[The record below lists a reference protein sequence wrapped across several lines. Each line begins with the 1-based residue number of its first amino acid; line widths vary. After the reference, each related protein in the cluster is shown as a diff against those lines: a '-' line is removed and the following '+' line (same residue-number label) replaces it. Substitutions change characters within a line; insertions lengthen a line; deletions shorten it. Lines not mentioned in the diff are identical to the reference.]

1 VIEASILG
9 AFKMLLMVAGGFVLL
24 RFIGQLMQAKRNME
38 AERAMNFN
46 TRKVQE
52 EREEKRNKFGK
63 TNVIAKTPRTKSPS
77 FSSNAAEDVDFEEI
91 KD

>member
-63 TNVIAKTPRTKSPS
+63 TNVIAKNSKVKPSS
-77 FSSNAAEDVDFEEI
+77 FSSSAAEDIDFEEI

>member
-1 VIEASILG
+1 MAEASILG

-24 RFIGQLMQAKRNME
+24 RFIGQLMQAKRNMD
-38 AERAMNFN
+38 AERSMHFN
-46 TRKVQE
+46 ARKVQE

-63 TNVIAKTPRTKSPS
+63 TNVIVKIPKAKSPG
-77 FSSNAAEDVDFEEI
+77 FSSNVAEDVDFEEI